1 MTEQRTERPEP
12 GTERPGL
19 RPERADA
26 TRNRRAI
33 LRAAENLLAEHGFE
47 HVSLDKV
54 AAAAGVGKGTVFRRF
69 GNRTGLMRALLE
81 ERAVMLSEAIDGG
94 PPPLGPG
101 APPGRRLLAF
111 LDALTDLAA
120 DNIALLAAHERACAD
135 DKYADPTYL
144 RWHRHVTAL
153 LTQACPDADA
163 EFVGHTLLA
172 MFDADLVRH
181 IMANGGAERLSR
193 SVHDLT
199 AALLG
204 ATTQAE
210 AQATTGRQHQDQ
222 TPQRA
227 DPAQG

>member
-1 MTEQRTERPEP
+1 MSAQRQERV
-12 GTERPGL
+12 
-19 RPERADA
+19 DA

-33 LRAAENLLAEHGFE
+33 LRAAEELLAEHGFD

-81 ERAVMLSEAIDGG
+81 ERAIMLSEAIASG

-101 APPGRRLLAF
+101 APPDQRLLAF
-111 LDALTDLAA
+111 LDALADLATR
-120 DNIALLAAHERACAD
+120 NVVLLAAHDRACAE
-135 DKYADPTYL
+135 DKYSDPTYL

-153 LTQACPDADA
+153 LTQARPDLDA

-181 IMANGGAERLSR
+181 ITRNGGTARLTSSLR
-193 SVHDLT
+193 DLAST
-199 AALLG
+199 LLDISC
-204 ATTQAE
+204 QAPTDTS
-210 AQATTGRQHQDQ
+210 ANQPAHSPRQM
-222 TPQRA
+222 T
-227 DPAQG
+227 